1 MLEEA
6 PRYSIKKLL
15 KISSKGN
22 ILKNLYKRT
31 INTKKIYWKQCK
43 LGDSGAMPLKY

>member
-22 ILKNLYKRT
+22 ILKKPLQKNNKY
-31 INTKKIYWKQCK
+31 KKIYWKQCK